1 MLLCSK
7 SKNRPFFP
15 SFPFKCHICP
25 FSPAH
30 FCHFVDGIPVSTSR
44 QGSAPFQHIAF
55 TQSGP
60 KMHSAES
67 LPFSPSSYFWLNHTF
82 FFLSQLSYKC
92 PNPVLPSTTTGWKI
106 SPHLQKE
113 EGEEGKKRRKR
124 EEEGGREEGG
134 GQIVAHMFL
143 STWKDCVLDCAG
155 TTASPA
161 RRIGTYLEKEGMSAH
176 P

>member
-82 FFLSQLSYKC
+82 SPICFTSAQILFCQAPQQDERYLL
-92 PNPVLPSTTTGWKI
+92 I
-106 SPHLQKE
+106 SRRRREKKGRRE
-113 EGEEGKKRRKR
+113 EKGKKKEEGKK
-124 EEEGGREEGG
+124 EE
-134 GQIVAHMFL
+134 A
-143 STWKDCVLDCAG
+143 K
-155 TTASPA
+155 
-161 RRIGTYLEKEGMSAH
+161 
-176 P
+176 